1 MRERL
6 IIMIKRSWSKA
17 KLIRKLKSL
26 MKDTKENYEESWE
39 DRDSLGARF
48 ETLQEVLDLV
58 EKLND

>member
-1 MRERL
+1 
-6 IIMIKRSWSKA
+6 MIKRSWSKA